1 MMAIEFDATDSL
13 VHCLSGATIDDLTT
27 ITITCWAFIDTIG
40 AGVVPVLAGKGTTVK
55 SLRFYNDADIGGT
68 GDQCAFL
75 HTFSGTDGLWRTPAP
90 TLGVWVHLVL
100 TYNNTATTNNPS
112 IYYSG
117 VSQTVVDNVGDPTGT
132 ADADAAGEFIIGAAN
147 SDGVQ
152 PFDGKVDDF
161 RYYGR
166 ILTSNEI
173 LVLSGGYRGPLGGE
187 LIWLSTADFK
197 GIGHPDGTTLT
208 VDVDFLADLS
218 GNGNDG
224 NPKNGVV
231 ARASDAPRMNFHMS
245 WADVTGL
252 IAITLT
258 GAISTITGSLTK
270 DVTKVFAGS
279 VSTITG
285 ATVKDITKVL
295 TGAVSSI
302 VGAIS
307 ILATIKKIWGYIV
320 VVIAPAAAL
329 LGITAPTTDVTG
341 TTAPTTAIEEK
352 TRRD

>member
-75 HTFSGTDGLWRTPAP
+75 HTFSGTDGLWRTAAP

-166 ILTSNEI
+166 ILTANEI
-173 LVLSGGYRGPLGGE
+173 LVLANGYRGPLGGE
-187 LIWLSTADFK
+187 LIWLSTRDFK

-231 ARASDAPRMNFHMS
+231 ARASDAPSTPHWAS
-245 WADVTGL
+245 WLYDFGGTVFTQSVAGTLTSSGVVTKKTKKPLAGTLSFVGIFSLLKSIPNRLHAPWKKTGL
-252 IAITLT
+252 TAQQVDT
-258 GAISTITGSLTK
+258 SLT
-270 DVTKVFAGS
+270 
-279 VSTITG
+279 
-285 ATVKDITKVL
+285 
-295 TGAVSSI
+295 
-302 VGAIS
+302 
-307 ILATIKKIWGYIV
+307 
-320 VVIAPAAAL
+320 APM
-329 LGITAPTTDVTG
+329 IDTDLRG
-341 TTAPTTAIEEK
+341 QHE
-352 TRRD
+352 

>member
-1 MMAIEFDATDSL
+1 MAVEFDATDSFIQ
-13 VHCLSGATIDDLTT
+13 CLSGATIDDLTT
-27 ITITCWAFIDTIG
+27 ITMATWVFIDTIG
-40 AGVVPVLAGKGTTVK
+40 AGVVPVLAGKAGAVK

-68 GDQCAFL
+68 GDQCAFS
-75 HTFSGTDGLWRTPAP
+75 HTFSGTDGLWRTVAP
-90 TLGVWVHLVL
+90 TLGAWVHLVL

-112 IYYSG
+112 IYYG
-117 VSQTVVDNVGDPTGT
+117 GGAQTVVDNVGDPTGT
-132 ADADAAGEFIIGAAN
+132 ADADAAGDFIIGAVN
-147 SDGVQ
+147 SAGAQ
-152 PFDGKVDDF
+152 PFDGKIDDF

-166 ILTSNEI
+166 ILTANEI
-173 LVLSGGYRGPLGGE
+173 IILASGYRGPLGGE
-187 LIWLSTADFK
+187 LIWLSTDDFK

-208 VDVDFLADLS
+208 VDVNFLLDLS

-224 NPKNGVV
+224 NPALGVI

-245 WADVTGL
+245 WNDLTG
-252 IAITLT
+252 IITVALT
-258 GAISTITGSLTK
+258 GAVSTITGSLTK

-285 ATVKDITKVL
+285 AIVKDITKVL